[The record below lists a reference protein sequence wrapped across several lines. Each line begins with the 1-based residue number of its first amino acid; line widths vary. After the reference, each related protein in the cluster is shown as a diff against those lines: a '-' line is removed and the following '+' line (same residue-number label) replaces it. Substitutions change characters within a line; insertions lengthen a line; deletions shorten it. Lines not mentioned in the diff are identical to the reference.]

1 MRQQLLSY
9 DAISGGYEI
18 PNSRAVWALLG
29 LRGVI
34 GLHSEREDRALQR
47 HATGRK
53 VAVEIGV
60 AEGASARTLKSAL
73 GPDAQLTLID
83 PYVPGRIPGLNLQW
97 FIARRHVG
105 SAAGASVRWVRDY
118 SFNAVRGWEGMID
131 FLFIDGDH
139 AYESCL
145 RDFTEWSPF
154 VSEGGLIAL
163 HDARVFKASWTNEN
177 SGPVRL
183 VNEMFRTGSR
193 SHWAIIDEVD
203 SLVVVRKLVSG
214 RAGRSS
220 PP

>member
-9 DAISGGYEI
+9 NAISGRYEI

-29 LRGVI
+29 LRAVI
-34 GLHSEREDRALQR
+34 GLHSEREELALRR

-73 GPDAQLTLID
+73 GPGAQLTLVD

-97 FIARRHVG
+97 LIARRHVG
-105 SAAGASVRWVRDY
+105 SAVGASVRWIRDY
-118 SFNAVRGWEGMID
+118 SFNAARGWEGMID

-145 RDFTEWSPF
+145 RDFTEWSPL
-154 VSEGGLIAL
+154 VAEGGVIAL
-163 HDARVFKASWTNEN
+163 HDARVFNASWTNEN
-177 SGPVRL
+177 TGPVRL
-183 VNEMFRTGSR
+183 VNELFRTGSR
-193 SHWAIIDEVD
+193 TDWAIIDEVD
-203 SLVVVRKLVSG
+203 SLVVVRKLCCTSG
-214 RAGRSS
+214 TRS
-220 PP
+220 